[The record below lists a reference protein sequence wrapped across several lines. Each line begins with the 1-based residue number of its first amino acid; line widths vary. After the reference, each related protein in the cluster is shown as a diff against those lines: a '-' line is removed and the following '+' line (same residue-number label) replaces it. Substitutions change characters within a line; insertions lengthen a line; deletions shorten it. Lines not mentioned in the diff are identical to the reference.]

1 MKFGIKSTIVLKKD
15 LRMNLHA
22 MKSIQKTTIKSYER
36 KSIQVFIMIK
46 CQKKVSHC
54 IWLSS
59 ILIESV
65 FKMGK
70 NYYPQMLLEKCSYIT
85 KEKKMPKYITDN
97 VETSSDDSD
106 ESNEEQIKMDFFM
119 LVKY

>member
-1 MKFGIKSTIVLKKD
+1 
-15 LRMNLHA
+15 
-22 MKSIQKTTIKSYER
+22 
-36 KSIQVFIMIK
+36 
-46 CQKKVSHC
+46 
-54 IWLSS
+54 
-59 ILIESV
+59 
-65 FKMGK
+65 MGK
-70 NYYPQMLLEKCSYIT
+70 NYYPQMLLERSSYIT